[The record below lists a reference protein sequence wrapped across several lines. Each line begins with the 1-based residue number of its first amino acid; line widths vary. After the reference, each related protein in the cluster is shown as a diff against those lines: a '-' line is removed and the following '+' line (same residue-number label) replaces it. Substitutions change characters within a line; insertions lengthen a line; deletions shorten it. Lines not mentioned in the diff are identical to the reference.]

1 MELTYLGAG
10 ITAGLIVFG
19 NAIGIGIVGARAM
32 DAIGRQP
39 EAADKVHR
47 SMLFA
52 VVCMEGVAFGAI
64 AVCFIL
70 AVK

>member
-1 MELTYLGAG
+1 MELTSLGAA
-10 ITAGLIVFG
+10 IAAGLIVLG
-19 NAIGIGIVGARAM
+19 NGLGIGMVGARAM
-32 DAIGRQP
+32 EAIGRQP